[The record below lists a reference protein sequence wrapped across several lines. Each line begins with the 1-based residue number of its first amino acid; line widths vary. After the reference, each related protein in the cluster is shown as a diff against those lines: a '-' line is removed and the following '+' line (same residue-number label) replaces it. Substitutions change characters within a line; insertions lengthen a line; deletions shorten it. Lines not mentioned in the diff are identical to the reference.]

1 MATKTLE
8 FLISLNNINIKRLVY
23 FFDKKNRPTKA
34 ERLVY

>member
-23 FFDKKNRPTKA
+23 FFDKKTALQKQSG
-34 ERLVY
+34 